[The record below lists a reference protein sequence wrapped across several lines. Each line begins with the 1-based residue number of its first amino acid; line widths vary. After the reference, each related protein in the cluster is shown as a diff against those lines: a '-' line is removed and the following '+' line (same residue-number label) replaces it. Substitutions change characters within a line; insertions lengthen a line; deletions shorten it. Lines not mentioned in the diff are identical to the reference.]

1 MLIVG
6 NLSIFYIQKTELIWL
21 LTQLLSSF
29 QALKRNFKFKDKL
42 INYLNLSYLKLNFN
56 TIVQVN
62 VHINPQSVIMIIVGN
77 LSIFYIKKIELVWL
91 LA

>member
-62 VHINPQSVIMIIVGN
+62 VHINPQSVIIIIVGN